1 MKKKSSTQTPPSFA
15 HWLLI
20 RIIRAEERISIIN
33 DFSEIYIEIKKE
45 KGIGAARRWYWAQV
59 TRSIPMFLKIQMSW
73 GAAMFNNY
81 LTITLRNLKR
91 YKGYSLI
98 NSTGLILGITI
109 VLLITIYIRH
119 EFSYDRFHENADSIY
134 RVIQKNK
141 EARSGSVWW
150 NATPG
155 LLKSTLLNE
164 CPDVENAARLC
175 IWKSMIDLRGLFSS
189 GKVSDFESAVYLV
202 DPEFLEIFSFPFVAG
217 DPKTAL
223 NDPFSILLTKE
234 TAEKYFGNKD
244 PVGKVLN
251 VDKSYDYKITGVL
264 ENIPANSHIH
274 FDFLIAFNTIYS
286 FPEGKEGR
294 VEVWQS
300 HNYITYLKLTQGA
313 DPRKVKARMD
323 EIIREHT
330 EKYSNNFFLNPV
342 TSIHLHSNINLDL
355 EANSDI
361 RFIYIISAIAIFILL
376 IACFNYMNLSTARS
390 SLRLKEV
397 GIRKVVGANRKNL
410 VNQFMGESLLFS
422 ATAAVISL
430 LLVKLLLPAFSRFM
444 DRDFHLGMFLKDPL
458 IIVFILGITLIVGMT
473 AGSYPAFFL
482 SGFRPAYVLRKAFLT
497 DSKKPFRVRN
507 VLVVLQF
514 TISIGLIIC
523 TFVIHSQLDYIKEKD
538 LGFIKDHIVVV
549 RMQDQRLRQNYEPLL
564 EAFKQ
569 QSKILDATVSDDLP
583 HAIVGGGNTDWEG
596 KEPDI
601 TSSSFYNA
609 FVGYNFLDFY
619 DMELVAGR
627 NFSKLHPTDEKAYIV
642 NRTAVKAMGI
652 EDPVGKRF
660 KDWKGWGII
669 VGVVKDFHFASLKQ
683 EVKPVVMSLI
693 YKGDKDY
700 LNKYATVNYFSL
712 KIGSEDV
719 PETLKLIET
728 TYKKFTDY
736 PFSFT
741 FLDERIDRLYRS
753 EQKMGQSFFMFSM
766 MAIFIACLGLCGLA
780 SFTAE
785 QKTKEIGIRRILGA
799 SIPGV
804 VFLQIKIFFKW
815 LALST
820 LVACPV
826 AYILMHRWIQEF
838 AFRTNIQIW
847 FFAAAPLLAAL
858 IALFTVSFH
867 SIKTASANPVVS
879 LRYE

>member
-1 MKKKSSTQTPPSFA
+1 MKKKSDVPAPLA
-15 HWLLI
+15 VWLLSRMTREDQRESVI
-20 RIIRAEERISIIN
+20 DDFAEICM
-33 DFSEIYIEIKKE
+33 EIKKD
-45 KGIGAARRWYWAQV
+45 KGPQTARRWYWAQV
-59 TRSIPMFLKIQMSW
+59 LKSIPMFLRIQMSW
-73 GAAMFNNY
+73 GAAMFKNY

-91 YKGYSLI
+91 HKGYSSI
-98 NSTGLILGITI
+98 NTAGLILGFTI
-109 VLLITIYIRH
+109 VLLITIYIRY
-119 EFSYDRFHENADSIY
+119 EFSFDRFHENADSIY
-134 RVIQKNK
+134 RVISKSK

-175 IWKSMIDLRGLFSS
+175 IWKSMINLRGLFSS

-202 DPEFLEIFSFPFVAG
+202 DFEFLEIFSFPLVAG
-217 DPKTAL
+217 DPKTDL

-234 TAEKYFGNKD
+234 TAEKYFGNED
-244 PVGKVLN
+244 PVGKLLN
-251 VDKSYDYKITGVL
+251 VDKTYDYEITGVL
-264 ENIPANSHIH
+264 ENIPVNSHIH
-274 FDFLIAFNTIYS
+274 FDFLISFNTIYS
-286 FPEGKEGR
+286 FPEGREGR
-294 VEVWQS
+294 VDVWGS
-300 HNYITYLKLTQGA
+300 NNYITYLKLNKGA
-313 DPRKVKARMD
+313 DPKKVKDRMD
-323 EIIREHT
+323 EIIRSYKER
-330 EKYSNNFFLNPV
+330 YSNSFFLDPV
-342 TSIHLHSNINLDL
+342 TRIHLHSNINLDL

-361 RFIYIISAIAIFILL
+361 RFIYIISAIAVFILL

-390 SLRLKEV
+390 SLRCKEV

-410 VNQFMGESLLFS
+410 VNQFIGESLLFS
-422 ATAAVISL
+422 AAAVAISV

-444 DRDFHLGMFLKDPL
+444 DRDFHLSMFFKDPL
-458 IIVFILGITLIVGMT
+458 IIIFILGITLIVGLT

-482 SGFRPAYVLRKAFLT
+482 SGFRPAHVLRKAFLT

-523 TFVIHSQLDYIKEKD
+523 TFVIHSQLNYIKEKE
-538 LGFIKDHIVVV
+538 LGFKKDHIVVV
-549 RMQDQRLRQNYEPLL
+549 RMQDQRLRQNYEALL

-583 HAIVGGGNTDWEG
+583 HAIVGGGGTDWEG

-601 TSSSFYNA
+601 TYPSFYNA

-627 NFSKLHPTDEKAYIV
+627 NFSKLHPADEKAYIV
-642 NRTAVKAMGI
+642 NETAIKAMGI
-652 EDPVGKRF
+652 EDRVGKKFR
-660 KDWKGWGII
+660 DWKGWGII

-683 EVKPVVMSLI
+683 AVKPVVMSLI
-693 YKGDKDY
+693 YKGNEDH

-712 KIGSEDV
+712 KIGSENV

-728 TYKKFTDY
+728 TYKKYTDY

-766 MAIFIACLGLCGLA
+766 VAIFIACLGLSGLA

-815 LALST
+815 LVFST

-826 AYILMHRWIQEF
+826 AYILMNRWIQDF
-838 AFRTNIQIW
+838 AYRTNIQIW
-847 FFAAAPLLAAL
+847 FFAVAPSMAAL
-858 IALFTVSFH
+858 IALFTISYQ
-867 SIKTASANPVVS
+867 SIKAAKANPVDS

>member
-1 MKKKSSTQTPPSFA
+1 MKKQGDIPDPLA
-15 HWLLI
+15 VWLLSSMT
-20 RIIRAEERISIIN
+20 REDQRESVVDDFAEICM
-33 DFSEIYIEIKKE
+33 EIKKDR
-45 KGIGAARRWYWAQV
+45 GIHAARCWYWAQV
-59 TRSIPMFLKIQMSW
+59 LKSIPMFLRIQMSW
-73 GAAMFNNY
+73 GAAMFKNY

-91 YKGYSLI
+91 HKGYSLI
-98 NSTGLILGITI
+98 NTAGLILGFTI
-109 VLLITIYIRH
+109 VLLITIYIRY
-119 EFSYDRFHENADSIY
+119 EFSYDRFHENADSTY
-134 RVIQKNK
+134 RVIQKAE

-202 DPEFLEIFSFPFVAG
+202 DPEFLEIFSFPLVAG

-234 TAEKYFGNKD
+234 TAEKYFGNED
-244 PVGKVLN
+244 PLGKVLN
-251 VDKSYDYKITGVL
+251 VDKTYDYKITGVL
-264 ENIPANSHIH
+264 ENIPVNSHIH
-274 FDFLIAFNTIYS
+274 FDFLISFDTIYS
-286 FPEGKEGR
+286 FPEGKEGH
-294 VEVWQS
+294 VEEWWS

-313 DPRKVKARMD
+313 DPKKVKARMD
-323 EIIREHT
+323 EIIRGHT
-330 EKYSNNFFLNPV
+330 ERYDDDFFLDPV
-342 TSIHLHSNINLDL
+342 TRIHLHSNINLDL

-361 RFIYIISAIAIFILL
+361 RFIYIILAIAVFILL

-390 SLRLKEV
+390 SLRRKEV

-422 ATAAVISL
+422 ATAVVISL

-444 DRDFHLGMFLKDPL
+444 DRDFHLGMFFKDPL
-458 IIVFILGITLIVGMT
+458 IIVFILGITLIVGIT

-482 SGFRPAYVLRKAFLT
+482 SGFRPAYVLRKAFPA
-497 DSKKPFRVRN
+497 DSKTPFRVRN

-523 TFVIHSQLDYIKEKD
+523 SFVIHSQLDYIKEKD
-538 LGFIKDHIVVV
+538 LGFKKDHIVVV
-549 RMQDQRLRQNYEPLL
+549 RMQDQRLRQNYEALL

-583 HAIVGGGNTDWEG
+583 HAIVGGGNVEWEG

-601 TSSSFYNA
+601 TYPSFYNA

-627 NFSKLHPTDEKAYIV
+627 NFSKLHPADEKAYIV
-642 NRTAVKAMGI
+642 NETAVKAMGI
-652 EDPVGKRF
+652 EDPVGKKFR
-660 KDWKGWGII
+660 DWKGWGIL

-683 EVKPVVMSLI
+683 TVKPVVMSLL
-693 YKGDKDY
+693 YKGDEDY

-766 MAIFIACLGLCGLA
+766 MAIFIACLGLSGLA

-804 VFLQIKIFFKW
+804 VFLQIKLFFKW
-815 LALST
+815 LVLST

-826 AYILMHRWIQEF
+826 AYLLMNHWIQDF
-838 AFRTNIQIW
+838 AYRTNIQIW
-847 FFAAAPLLAAL
+847 FFAAAPLMAAL
-858 IALFTVSFH
+858 IALFTISYQ
-867 SIKTASANPVVS
+867 SIKAATANPVDS